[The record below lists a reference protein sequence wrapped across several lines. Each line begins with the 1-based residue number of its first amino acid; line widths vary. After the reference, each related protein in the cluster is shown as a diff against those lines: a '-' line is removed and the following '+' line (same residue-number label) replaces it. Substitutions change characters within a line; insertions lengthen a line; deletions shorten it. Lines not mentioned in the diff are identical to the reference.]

1 MTTKRSIQTSC
12 SIPPSPRWGVWSVMG
27 LAVLMFVVAAGCG
40 GAQSTAD
47 DEATVNPPRARYGN
61 LPTGL
66 RAEAADL
73 NQDGVDD
80 QFAYFQGSQLV
91 YSARDLD
98 FDGRVEMF
106 EHYAGDGSVS
116 EQEFQL
122 DFDEAIDL
130 VRFYRDGVLW
140 RKEMSQSFDG
150 QLSMV
155 KTYDAAGNH
164 LSTARDS
171 DLDGRIDQWLNY
183 EDGRLFSVGYDLD
196 GDGLVDN
203 LELVEED

>member
-1 MTTKRSIQTSC
+1 M
-12 SIPPSPRWGVWSVMG
+12 
-27 LAVLMFVVAAGCG
+27 
-40 GAQSTAD
+40 
-47 DEATVNPPRARYGN
+47 
-61 LPTGL
+61 
-66 RAEAADL
+66 
-73 NQDGVDD
+73 
-80 QFAYFQGSQLV
+80 

-122 DFDEAIDL
+122 TTTSDRP

-164 LSTARDS
+164 LSTARTPTSMGASTSGSTTRTADS
-171 DLDGRIDQWLNY
+171 SASATTSTAMAWSTTPACRR
-183 EDGRLFSVGYDLD
+183 RLRPRSADS
-196 GDGLVDN
+196 
-203 LELVEED
+203 

>member
-1 MTTKRSIQTSC
+1 MTTNRSATLPRPLLAGPFGFFA
-12 SIPPSPRWGVWSVMG
+12 SIPGV
-27 LAVLMFVVAAGCG
+27 AVLLWVLVAGCG
-40 GAQSTAD
+40 GTQSVEE
-47 DEATVNPPRARYGN
+47 EATVSHPPRARHGN

-66 RAEAADL
+66 RSEAADL

-80 QFAYFQGSQLV
+80 QFAYYRGSQLV

-106 EHYAGDGSVS
+106 EHYAADGTVS

-122 DFDEAIDL
+122 DFDDAIDL
-130 VRFYRDGVLW
+130 VRYYREGVLW
-140 RKEMSQSFDG
+140 RKEMSQTFDG
-150 QLSMV
+150 QLTMV
-155 KTYDAAGNH
+155 KTYDAEGNH

-183 EDGRLFSVGYDLD
+183 EDGRLFSVAYDLD
-196 GDGLVDN
+196 GDGNVDN
-203 LELVEED
+203 LELVDEN